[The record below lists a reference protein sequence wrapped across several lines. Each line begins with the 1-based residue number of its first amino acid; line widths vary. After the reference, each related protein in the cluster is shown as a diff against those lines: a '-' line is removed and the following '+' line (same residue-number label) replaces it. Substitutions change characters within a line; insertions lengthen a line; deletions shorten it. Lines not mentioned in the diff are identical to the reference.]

1 MLVIGHRGSA
11 GTKPEN
17 SIAGLR
23 EAIAVG
29 ADMIEVDI
37 RITKDK
43 HVILAHDWHMFHT
56 HRKIDFIRRHTLSE
70 LKKRTSGTEHPVVT
84 IEQLLK
90 ECYGRILL
98 NIELKERG
106 AVGPV
111 LAALDPYFQKKEDW
125 DNVLFSAFNPLI
137 LRALRKR
144 APFAS
149 LSMLHYRNPLNFMA
163 WHKILG
169 LSAVGFHRLYT
180 TSLSLEVA
188 KRLELFTYAYTIN
201 RVDAVQKLVNKG
213 IDGIVTDF
221 PGKFVEMNSKNE
233 E

>member
-29 ADMIEVDI
+29 ADMIEFDV

-43 HVILAHDWHMFHT
+43 RVVLAHDWHMFRH
-56 HRKIDFIRRHTLSE
+56 HRKLDYIRRHTLTE
-70 LKKRTSGTEHPVVT
+70 LKKRTAGSEYPVVT
-84 IEQLLK
+84 IEQVLK
-90 ECYGRILL
+90 ECYGKILL
-98 NIELKERG
+98 NIELKERSVV
-106 AVGPV
+106 APLLV
-111 LAALDPYFQKKEDW
+111 ALEPYLKEEEDW

-137 LRALRKR
+137 LRMLRKR
-144 APFAS
+144 SPHAA
-149 LSMLHYRNPLNFMA
+149 LAMLHYRNPLNFMA
-163 WHKILG
+163 WHRILN
-169 LSAVGFHRLYT
+169 LSAVGFHRLYI

-201 RVDAVQKLVNKG
+201 RADAAQKLASKG

-221 PGKFVEMNSKNE
+221 PGKFVEKL
-233 E
+233 

>member
-29 ADMIEVDI
+29 ADMIEVDV

-43 HVILAHDWHMFHT
+43 RVVLAHDWHMFHT
-56 HRKIDFIRRHTLSE
+56 HRKLDFIRRHTLNE
-70 LKKRTSGTEHPVVT
+70 LKKRTAGSEYPVVT
-84 IEQLLK
+84 IEQVLK
-90 ECYGRILL
+90 ECYGKILL
-98 NIELKERG
+98 NIELKERS
-106 AVGPV
+106 AVAPL
-111 LAALDPYFQKKEDW
+111 LAALAPYLNDVDDW
-125 DNVLFSAFNPLI
+125 DNILFSAFNPLI
-137 LRALRKR
+137 LRSLRKN
-144 APFAS
+144 APAAS

-163 WHKILG
+163 WHRILG

-188 KRLELFTYAYTIN
+188 KRLELFTYAYTVN
-201 RVDAVQKLVNKG
+201 RADAAEKLIAKG
-213 IDGIVTDF
+213 VDGIVTDY
-221 PGKFVEMNSKNE
+221 PGKFVEKL
-233 E
+233 

>member
-29 ADMIEVDI
+29 ADMIEVDV

-43 HVILAHDWHMFHT
+43 RVVLSHDWHMLRH
-56 HRKIDFIRRHTLSE
+56 HRKFDFIRRHTLSE
-70 LKKRTSGTEHPVVT
+70 LKKRTAGSEYPVVT
-84 IEQLLK
+84 VEQLLK
-90 ECYGRILL
+90 ECYGKILL

-106 AVGPV
+106 VIAP
-111 LAALDPYFQKKEDW
+111 LLTALEPYLKKDDDW
-125 DNVLFSAFNPLI
+125 DNILFSAFNPLI

-144 APFAS
+144 APQAS

-163 WHKILG
+163 WHRILG

-201 RVDAVQKLVNKG
+201 RADAAEKLLNKG
-213 IDGIVTDF
+213 VDGIVTDY
-221 PGKFVEMNSKNE
+221 PGKFVEKL
-233 E
+233 

>member
-29 ADMIEVDI
+29 ADMIEIDI

-43 HVILAHDWHMFHT
+43 RVILAHDWHMFHT
-56 HRKIDFIRRHTLSE
+56 HRKLDFIRRHTLSE
-70 LKKRTSGTEHPVVT
+70 LKKRTSGTEYPVVT
-84 IEQLLK
+84 IEQVLK
-90 ECYGRILL
+90 ECYGKILL

-106 AVGPV
+106 AVGPL
-111 LAALDPYFQKKEDW
+111 LAALEPYFKTKNDW

-137 LRALRKR
+137 LRTLRKR
-144 APFAS
+144 APFAA

-163 WHKILG
+163 WHRILN

-201 RVDAVQKLVNKG
+201 RTDAAQKLVNKG

-221 PGKFVEMNSKNE
+221 PGKFVEKL
-233 E
+233 

>member
-29 ADMIEVDI
+29 ADMIEVDV

-43 HVILAHDWHMFHT
+43 HVILSHDWHMLRH
-56 HRKIDFIRRHTLSE
+56 HHKLDFIRRHTLNE
-70 LKKRTSGTEHPVVT
+70 LRKRTSGSEYQVVT
-84 IEQLLK
+84 IEQVLR
-90 ECYGRILL
+90 ECYGKILL
-98 NIELKERG
+98 NIELKER
-106 AVGPV
+106 AAIGPLLEA
-111 LAALDPYFQKKEDW
+111 LAPYLKRKSDW
-125 DNVLFSAFNPLI
+125 DNILFSAFNPLV
-137 LRALRKR
+137 LRTLRKR
-144 APFAS
+144 APYSS

-163 WHKILG
+163 WHKMLG

-201 RVDAVQKLVNKG
+201 RTDAVQKLVDKG
-213 IDGIVTDF
+213 IDGIVTDY
-221 PGKFVEMNSKNE
+221 PGKFVEKF
-233 E
+233 

>member
-29 ADMIEVDI
+29 ADMIELDV

-43 HVILAHDWHMFHT
+43 HVVLAHDWHMLRH
-56 HRKIDFIRRHTLSE
+56 HRKLDFIRRHTLSE
-70 LKKRTSGTEHPVVT
+70 LKKRTAGSEYPVVT
-84 IEQLLK
+84 IEQVLK
-90 ECYGRILL
+90 ECYGKILL

-106 AVGPV
+106 AVGPLLEA
-111 LAALDPYFQKKEDW
+111 LAPYLKEDDDW

-137 LRALRKR
+137 LRSLRKHS
-144 APFAS
+144 PLAS

-163 WHKILG
+163 WHRILG

-188 KRLELFTYAYTIN
+188 KRLELFTYAYTVN
-201 RVDAVQKLVNKG
+201 RSDAAEKLIAKG
-213 IDGIVTDF
+213 VDGIVTDY
-221 PGKFVEMNSKNE
+221 PGKFVEKL
-233 E
+233 

>member
-29 ADMIEVDI
+29 ADMIEVDV

-43 HVILAHDWHMFHT
+43 RVVLAHDWHMFRQ
-56 HRKIDFIRRHTLSE
+56 HRKIDFIRRHTLRE
-70 LKKRTSGTEHPVVT
+70 LKKRTAGSEYPVVP
-84 IEQLLK
+84 IEQVLK
-90 ECYGRILL
+90 ECAGNILL

-106 AVGPV
+106 VIGP
-111 LAALDPYFQKKEDW
+111 LLSALEPYLKEEDDW

-144 APFAS
+144 APYAALS
-149 LSMLHYRNPLNFMA
+149 LLHYRNPLNFMA
-163 WHKILG
+163 WHRILN
-169 LSAVGFHRLYT
+169 LSAVGFHRLYIS
-180 TSLSLEVA
+180 SLSLEVA

-201 RVDAVQKLVNKG
+201 RADAAEKLIAKG
-213 IDGIVTDF
+213 IDGIVTDY
-221 PGKFVEMNSKNE
+221 PGKFVEKL
-233 E
+233 

>member
-23 EAIAVG
+23 ETIRVG
-29 ADMIEVDI
+29 ADMIEVDV

-43 HVILAHDWHMFHT
+43 HVVLAHDWHMFHS
-56 HRKIDFIRRHTLSE
+56 HRKLDFIRRHTLSE
-70 LKKRTSGTEHPVVT
+70 LKKRTAGSEHPVVT
-84 IEQLLK
+84 IEQVLK
-90 ECYGRILL
+90 ECYGKILL

-106 AVGPV
+106 AVAPL
-111 LAALDPYFQKKEDW
+111 LAALEPYLKEEDDW

-144 APFAS
+144 APLAA

-163 WHKILG
+163 WHRILG
-169 LSAVGFHRLYT
+169 LSAVGFHRLYIT
-180 TSLSLEVA
+180 TLSLEVA
-188 KRLELFTYAYTIN
+188 KRLELFTYAYTVNRADAAEKLIN
-201 RVDAVQKLVNKG
+201 RG
-213 IDGIVTDF
+213 IDGIVTDY
-221 PGKFVEMNSKNE
+221 PGKFVEKL
-233 E
+233 

>member
-29 ADMIEVDI
+29 ADMIEIDV

-43 HVILAHDWHMFHT
+43 HVVLAHDWHLFRQ
-56 HRKIDFIRRHTLSE
+56 HRKLDFIRRHTLSE
-70 LKKRTSGTEHPVVT
+70 LKKRTAGSEYPVVT
-84 IEQLLK
+84 VEQMLK
-90 ECYGRILL
+90 ECYGKILL
-98 NIELKERG
+98 NIELKERA
-106 AVGPV
+106 AVGP
-111 LAALDPYFQKKEDW
+111 LLEALTPYLKKKADW

-137 LRALRKR
+137 LRSLRKQ
-144 APFAS
+144 APYAS
-149 LSMLHYRNPLNFMA
+149 LAMLHYRNPLNFMA

-201 RVDAVQKLVNKG
+201 RADAAQKLIDKG
-213 IDGIVTDF
+213 IDGIVTDY
-221 PGKFVEMNSKNE
+221 PGKFVERL
-233 E
+233 